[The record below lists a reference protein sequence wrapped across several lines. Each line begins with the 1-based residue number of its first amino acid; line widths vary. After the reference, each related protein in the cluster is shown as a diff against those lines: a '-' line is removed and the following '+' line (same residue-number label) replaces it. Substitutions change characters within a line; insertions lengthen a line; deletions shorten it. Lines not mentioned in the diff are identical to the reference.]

1 MPPRRHPTTP
11 LYLPL
16 TLPFLQKPLF
26 LCVFYFFLCLSSQHL
41 GGRRA
46 GKGLIT
52 CPHRSPHGPRRFLL
66 WGGRWYPFHLPL
78 GLLQV
83 LLPGWTR
90 LSTTELPFAGEKRLK
105 KRSPGPAAPQQ
116 SRSAPV
122 HCSKIKKKL
131 IHSFTHH
138 LGQGTGHRPRVE
150 AHLGRCHR
158 MAWST
163 SGDFRG
169 VCGAQHPL
177 HVP

>member
-1 MPPRRHPTTP
+1 MLFFIFSSACHPRPR
-11 LYLPL
+11 
-16 TLPFLQKPLF
+16 
-26 LCVFYFFLCLSSQHL
+26 QHL

-52 CPHRSPHGPRRFLL
+52 CPRRSPHGPRRFLL

-116 SRSAPV
+116 SCSAPV
-122 HCSKIKKKL
+122 HCSEIKKK
-131 IHSFTHH
+131 SSTHPH
-138 LGQGTGHRPRVE
+138 TTWDTGQGTGHGWRHTWGDATAWHGAHRGILEGFVGLSIPCTCPE
-150 AHLGRCHR
+150 ARR
-158 MAWST
+158 
-163 SGDFRG
+163 
-169 VCGAQHPL
+169 
-177 HVP
+177 